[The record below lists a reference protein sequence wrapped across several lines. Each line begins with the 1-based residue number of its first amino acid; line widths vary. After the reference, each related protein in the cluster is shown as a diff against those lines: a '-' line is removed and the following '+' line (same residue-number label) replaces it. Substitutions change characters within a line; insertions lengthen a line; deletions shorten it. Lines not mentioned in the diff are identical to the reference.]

1 MEYRP
6 QIFLGALQSLA
17 VIAGTLIVSASLHGV
32 EDMFLDDQNLPLGI
46 PRFVASYGGFLLIV
60 PLLWVVFTIR
70 AERSSVWWAST
81 TFSTFSGIAL
91 LLALAGLLGWA
102 ALTTASL
109 PFK

>member
-17 VIAGTLIVSASLHGV
+17 VIAGTLVTSASLHGV

-46 PRFVASYGGFLLIV
+46 PRFVANYGGFLLIV
-60 PLLWVVFTIR
+60 PLVWVVLTIR
-70 AERSSVWWAST
+70 AERSSAWWAST

-91 LLALAGLLGWA
+91 LLALGGLFGWA